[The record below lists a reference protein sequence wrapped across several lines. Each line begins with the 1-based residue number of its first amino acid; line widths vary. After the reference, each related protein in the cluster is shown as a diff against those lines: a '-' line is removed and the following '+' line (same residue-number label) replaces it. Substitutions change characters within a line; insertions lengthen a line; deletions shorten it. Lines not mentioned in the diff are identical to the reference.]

1 VAAAVE
7 APVVVGRLT
16 RAHGVRGWLR
26 LQSFTDP
33 EDNLLSYRPWLQ
45 QQGDQWVSCDVEQV
59 IPQPKGFLC
68 KLAGC
73 DSRNDAEALAGTL
86 LAVAKDVL
94 PASDN
99 EIYWID
105 LIGRSVET
113 PEGVSLG
120 RVDRVLETGANDVL
134 VVVGERERLL
144 PFIESVFPEI
154 GATDVPL
161 VAHWDPEF

>member
-1 VAAAVE
+1 MK

-33 EDNLLSYRPWLQ
+33 EHNLLGYRPWLQ
-45 QQGDQWVSCDVEQV
+45 QQGDEWVSCDVEQV

-94 PASDN
+94 PAIGD

-105 LIGRSVET
+105 LLGRSVET

-154 GATDVPL
+154 GATDAPL

>member
-1 VAAAVE
+1 
-7 APVVVGRLT
+7 
-16 RAHGVRGWLR
+16 
-26 LQSFTDP
+26 
-33 EDNLLSYRPWLQ
+33 
-45 QQGDQWVSCDVEQV
+45 V

-94 PASDN
+94 PASDD

-113 PEGVSLG
+113 PDGTSLG

-134 VVVGERERLL
+134 VVVGDRERLL
-144 PFIESVFPEI
+144 PFIESVFPEV
-154 GATDVPL
+154 GATDAPL

>member
-1 VAAAVE
+1 
-7 APVVVGRLT
+7 
-16 RAHGVRGWLR
+16 
-26 LQSFTDP
+26 
-33 EDNLLSYRPWLQ
+33 
-45 QQGDQWVSCDVEQV
+45 
-59 IPQPKGFLC
+59 
-68 KLAGC
+68 
-73 DSRNDAEALAGTL
+73 
-86 LAVAKDVL
+86 
-94 PASDN
+94 
-99 EIYWID
+99 
-105 LIGRSVET
+105 VET